1 MPNSQY
7 SMSIFIEDKHS
18 SFDVYGILISYG
30 SYFKGE
36 YASNFF

>member
-1 MPNSQY
+1 
-7 SMSIFIEDKHS
+7 MSIFIEDKYG
-18 SFDVYGILISYG
+18 FLDVYDILISYG